1 MAGLVSCRIECV
13 TKSALGADKAGED
26 ELAEQVN
33 ERGGV
38 NNLPTNCTSVVKA
51 KLGNG
56 VGACRLPFLGTH
68 GSRRM
73 VKGEGTG
80 GGGGGGEEG
89 TGKNKQTL
97 R

>member
-38 NNLPTNCTSVVKA
+38 STICLLIA
-51 KLGNG
+51 L
-56 VGACRLPFLGTH
+56 LW
-68 GSRRM
+68 
-73 VKGEGTG
+73 
-80 GGGGGGEEG
+80 
-89 TGKNKQTL
+89 
-97 R
+97 